1 MAFQLWI
8 SESGYRMKIM
18 KWEFVLFLLL
28 GLTACNKEIV
38 RENKPIT
45 ESNAIS
51 QVAKSD
57 IDNVLDVHIEESQK
71 LLRELMIKLY
81 KRNPRELKKSELKL
95 IEEQLVRLFDLEH
108 TWDFPELQGKYDVEL
123 IKLTFKEEYQ
133 GDRVFAFVAGLMS
146 MIMKSYNYQSEFYMF
161 DTVEPQKLYNCARNI
176 EIAVWKLSH
185 NLDPNGEPFL
195 YSNSLPNEEIV
206 NLSYERLFGKLIA
219 TQDNITTIM
228 AGKKNRTVKTVIQKM
243 ASAVFLPI

>member
-1 MAFQLWI
+1 MKWI
-8 SESGYRMKIM
+8 
-18 KWEFVLFLLL
+18 KWEFILCSLLML
-28 GLTACNKEIV
+28 AACNKEIV
-38 RENKPIT
+38 RENTPIT
-45 ESNAIS
+45 ESNAVS
-51 QVAKSD
+51 QIAKSD
-57 IDNVLDVHIEESQK
+57 IDNVLDVHIKQSQE
-71 LLRELMIKLY
+71 LLRELMVKLY

-108 TWDFPELQGKYDVEL
+108 SWDFPELQGKYDAEL

-146 MIMKSYNYQSEFYMF
+146 MIMKSYNYQSEFYLF

-185 NLDPNGEPFL
+185 NVDSSGDPFL
-195 YSNSLPNEEIV
+195 YSNSLPNEGVV

-228 AGKKNRTVKTVIQKM
+228 ADKKNRTVKTVIQRM
-243 ASAVFLPI
+243 ATAVFLPI

>member
-1 MAFQLWI
+1 MNWF
-8 SESGYRMKIM
+8 
-18 KWEFVLFLLL
+18 KWNIILFLLL
-28 GLTACNKEIV
+28 VLTACNQEIV

-45 ESNAIS
+45 ESSAVTQI
-51 QVAKSD
+51 AKSD
-57 IDNVLDVHIEESQK
+57 IDNVLDIHIKESQD

-108 TWDFPELQGKYDVEL
+108 TWNFPELQGKYDVEL

-146 MIMKSYNYQSEFYMF
+146 MIMKSYNYQSDFYLF

-185 NLDPNGEPFL
+185 NVDSNGEPFL
-195 YSNSLPNEEIV
+195 YSNSLPSEDVV

-228 AGKKNRTVKTVIQKM
+228 AGKKNRTVKTVIQRM

>member
-1 MAFQLWI
+1 
-8 SESGYRMKIM
+8 MKRFI
-18 KWEFVLFLLL
+18 WPLVLFSLLSL
-28 GLTACNKEIV
+28 AACNKEIV
-38 RENKPIT
+38 RENKPLT
-45 ESNAIS
+45 ESNGVS
-51 QVAKSD
+51 QLAKSD
-57 IDNVLDVHIEESQK
+57 IDNVLDVHIKASQK

-108 TWDFPELQGKYDVEL
+108 TWDFPGLQGKHDVEL
-123 IKLTFKEEYQ
+123 IKLTFDSEYK

-146 MIMKSYNYQSEFYMF
+146 MIMKSYNYQSEFYLF

-185 NLDPNGEPFL
+185 NIDSNGEPFL
-195 YSNSLPNEEIV
+195 YSNSMPDEEVV

-228 AGKKNRTVKTVIQKM
+228 AGKNNRTVKTVIQKM
-243 ASAVFLPI
+243 ATAVFLPI

>member
-1 MAFQLWI
+1 
-8 SESGYRMKIM
+8 M
-18 KWEFVLFLLL
+18 KWFKRNLILFLLFV
-28 GLTACNKEIV
+28 LTACNQEIV

-45 ESNAIS
+45 ESSAVTQI
-51 QVAKSD
+51 AKSD
-57 IDNVLDVHIEESQK
+57 IDNVLDIHIKESQD

-108 TWDFPELQGKYDVEL
+108 TWNFPELQGKYDVEL

-146 MIMKSYNYQSEFYMF
+146 MIMKSYNYQSDFYLF

-185 NLDPNGEPFL
+185 NVDSNGEPFL
-195 YSNSLPNEEIV
+195 YSNSLPGEDVV

-228 AGKKNRTVKTVIQKM
+228 AGKKNRTVKTVIQRM